1 MSDTETPINIS
12 ISHANKIQDFTSVY
26 KEYKEYLVT
35 NNLQLQEEIRI
46 VREENNELKKEIEN
60 KEQEE
65 DKYDERTRYMK
76 GLLVNLNEMKKG
88 YHEIAKKRENLVNI
102 TNNNW
107 MALYKYNRKLY
118 IDLIVLNL
126 VFILENI
133 IFQLFHYSKMKMAFY
148 IILNTTLMYIGVNK
162 YYSLVKYIKENRQ
175 KRKIEF
181 DTVVKFIDDKVKEL
195 VKVEESTL
203 SLENWINEV

>member
-1 MSDTETPINIS
+1 MSDSETPINIS

-46 VREENNELKKEIEN
+46 VREENNELKKEIES

-88 YHEIAKKRENLVNI
+88 YYEIAKKRENLVNI
-102 TNNNW
+102 KT
-107 MALYKYNRKLY
+107 
-118 IDLIVLNL
+118 
-126 VFILENI
+126 I
-133 IFQLFHYSKMKMAFY
+133 I
-148 IILNTTLMYIGVNK
+148 GW
-162 YYSLVKYIKENRQ
+162 RQ
-175 KRKIEF
+175 I
-181 DTVVKFIDDKVKEL
+181 
-195 VKVEESTL
+195 
-203 SLENWINEV
+203 